1 MLGTEEGS
9 VEESEEGGTSEE
21 WLLSEFGS
29 VEESEVVTTLGSL
42 LGIEELDC
50 GLDEEDPPQDASV
63 NAPRAIG
70 SKKAKSLR
78 VFFMGSPPQKDT
90 LCYKHKG
97 KLVGCTLFKG
107 EKENGP

>member
-21 WLLSEFGS
+21 WLLSELGS
-29 VEESEVVTTLGSL
+29 VEESEVGTTLGSL
-42 LGIEELDC
+42 LGKELGC

-63 NAPRAIG
+63 NAPRAIE

-90 LCYKHKG
+90 LCYKHKA
-97 KLVGCTLFKG
+97 KPVGCTLFKD

>member
-1 MLGTEEGS
+1 MLGMEEGS

-21 WLLSEFGS
+21 WLLSELGS
-29 VEESEVVTTLGSL
+29 VEESEVGTTLGSL
-42 LGIEELDC
+42 LGIEELGC
-50 GLDEEDPPQDASV
+50 GLDEEDLWQDASV
-63 NAPRAIG
+63 NAPRAIE

-90 LCYKHKG
+90 LFFKHKA
-97 KLVGCTLFKG
+97 KPVGCTLFKD